1 MSRPSEKLFADAQS
15 DLFEK
20 SYEEN
25 VLEEKSQPVECLGM
39 TFPNDEERRKYFL
52 GILLEKLKDPEFR
65 KSYCQMLCMGLGG
78 DPLFNK
84 SIHKFHSSNNFS
96 EALRVV

>member
-1 MSRPSEKLFADAQS
+1 M
-15 DLFEK
+15 
-20 SYEEN
+20 
-25 VLEEKSQPVECLGM
+25 
-39 TFPNDEERRKYFL
+39 
-52 GILLEKLKDPEFR
+52 
-65 KSYCQMLCMGLGG
+65 SYCQMLCMGLGG